1 MLLKSRLSRTTVM
14 TNIACNETK
23 SDFDNCAYSLDIR
36 NGHIYDFYTLGLLC
50 NIQPGK
56 YSICYIYL
64 SVFLLIC
71 CVKYRL
77 KKCNNGNSTLI
88 FS

>member
-1 MLLKSRLSRTTVM
+1 MA
-14 TNIACNETK
+14 NIACNETK

-36 NGHIYDFYTLGLLC
+36 KGRYMYEFYTLGLLC

-64 SVFLLIC
+64 SVFRLIC
-71 CVKYRL
+71 CVKYR
-77 KKCNNGNSTLI
+77 
-88 FS
+88 